1 MNSHSGLLRSV
12 SPSQADG
19 VGGKRQRISRACDRC
34 RRKKV
39 KCDGRRPI
47 CTHCEAIGTSCT
59 YLDTTKKRGPPKG
72 YIDAIECRLH
82 AAEGLLRD
90 LVHNDSK
97 AARFVVDAL
106 QAPGGDGV
114 TGIIDSSGKVFGTMT
129 MSELEDRASGSAQDS
144 VASPTSGKD
153 NAHPMNPAHGTADT
167 STAPSISALS
177 GSNQSDVDCTGRLT
191 HMETGVGHLTLDQ
204 TGSLRYLGDSS
215 GWYII
220 NRSLLTSETSS
231 RFTKSADGPLRW
243 PPITT
248 NACRDYESTDAG
260 PATAS
265 TIDSTNRNPAIS
277 IGNDEAILHG
287 LETNCTLGSG
297 SNISR
302 VQAIDGQPRA
312 VSIPQNMPPCGKPPM
327 PDIDEQIRLLS
338 LYFRYVHP
346 VFPILY
352 KSYFIGRAFDREK
365 KPILAL
371 MSAVF
376 AAASTYKAREARD
389 KDDLAR
395 VRIQMAVHFQRAK
408 LHLDEQYTQNT
419 VASILTLLLM
429 SVYEQGTMSTRS
441 WLYSGMAIR
450 KAYDLGLH
458 RGVGISRSKTPTL
471 LSQTDT
477 EIRQRAWWGCYIM
490 DIMVSATLGRPTTIR
505 DFTFDAP
512 YPSDYGEDRDELL
525 VHSSTPADTLARFT
539 ARLPEWVQQ
548 RARKVSPEDHGP
560 GDAHRPAETGQG
572 SGTTSAVADR
582 MRDYAA
588 FAIGESES
596 EGSEVES
603 GADGTHSGRSSSNR
617 KRHERKAL
625 GVYYLELL
633 HVLGHVLTEM
643 YTCKPHR
650 SYITRYCV
658 QDLHSRT
665 DRLIT
670 LDHELRQWKA
680 SLPPALQ
687 YPVDD
692 IIAMRPARCVYIAL
706 IHLVYY
712 TAMILLHRPF
722 ISRLGDAAQSPDQEN
737 IAQMNNEDRESG
749 RGQFN
754 EGRGQQE
761 PDTAAGSPLPSH
773 TICTV
778 SAQIIS
784 LIGQAI
790 VQDSR
795 IFIMP
800 FLTFIL
806 FTAGAMHLNNVIV
819 AADSWIARRFLKR
832 TLDAMSRLG
841 AHWQVSYK
849 CYTMLNT
856 LVRANRIG
864 LEQIIDDSEAGIR
877 LIKERSR
884 EIARVAHAVYESRK
898 AHGRRSQQGEFE
910 TVQAQPWKHEQLQQR
925 EASGE
930 TTATASKQPKAPA
943 NEERAAEVTSR
954 KNIFKGIDEPQP
966 TPAQPRPDYKHGQY
980 AYGDGTDRRDTEELS
995 AGSAPN
1001 PSERLGWSGKNIF
1014 AVSGDG
1020 LEGARTVSPI
1030 GTKIFGLRN
1039 SLDVNGRP
1047 IVPASPYTSVDLSGQ
1062 DSQAALLAHSQGY
1075 EARSIAAGTAAAAFT
1090 YTDTL
1095 GKQTLTGAT
1104 SVLGQF
1110 VPSLEFF
1117 ANADF
1122 PLGIGGPNGQASTV
1136 LPRAMSS
1143 MVNGRGVSDIGG
1155 ASQAAGAGMAGTSA
1169 TLLDM
1174 ISRADIASGLYSGN
1188 AGTGDQ
1194 TRAATMAWES
1204 LGMGNMVGMP
1214 MTLAASMSDS
1224 ELTPAQLGLS
1234 GVLIDD
1240 DVIRNLPFTG
1250 PISFDLGGATGP
1262 IEQQGPQSNQS
1273 QTQNKNNWQGGY
1285 N

>member
-1 MNSHSGLLRSV
+1 MNSQSGLLRSV
-12 SPSQADG
+12 SPSQEDG
-19 VGGKRQRISRACDRC
+19 AGSKRQRISRACDRC

-82 AAEGLLRD
+82 AVEGLLKD

-106 QAPGGDGV
+106 KAPGSNGV
-114 TGIIDSSGKVFGTMT
+114 AGVVDSSGKIFGSMT
-129 MSELEDRASGSAQDS
+129 ISELENQASGCAQNLIALP
-144 VASPTSGKD
+144 ASGNG
-153 NAHPMNPAHGTADT
+153 NAPSTASTQGAADT
-167 STAPSISALS
+167 CAAPPISALAE
-177 GSNQSDVDCTGRLT
+177 SDQTDADCTDRLS
-191 HMETGVGHLTLDQ
+191 HMDTGVGHLTLDQ

-231 RFTKSADGPLRW
+231 RLTKSADGPLRW

-248 NACRDYESTDAG
+248 NACRDYESADAG
-260 PATAS
+260 PAAAS
-265 TIDSTNRNPAIS
+265 AIDGTGRTSAIS
-277 IGNDEAILHG
+277 TSDGEAVPRG
-287 LETNCTLGSG
+287 LDARHTSDSG

-302 VQAIDGQPRA
+302 AQTIDSQPCA
-312 VSIPQNMPPCGKPPM
+312 VPIPRNMPPCGKPPM

-365 KPILAL
+365 QPIPAL

-389 KDDLAR
+389 KEDLAR

-408 LHLDEQYTQNT
+408 LHLDEQYTHNT

-458 RGVGISRSKTPTL
+458 RGVGVSRSKAPAL

-512 YPSDYGEDRDELL
+512 YPSDYGEDQDELL
-525 VHSSTPADTLARFT
+525 VHSSTAAGTLAQFT
-539 ARLPEWVQQ
+539 ARLPEWVRQ
-548 RARKVSPEDHGP
+548 RARRVSPEDQVS
-560 GDAHRPAETGQG
+560 DDIHRSAEAEQGTG
-572 SGTTSAVADR
+572 TASAVADR

-588 FAIGESES
+588 FAVGESDS
-596 EGSEVES
+596 EDSEAEAGTNS
-603 GADGTHSGRSSSNR
+603 THSDDR
-617 KRHERKAL
+617 KRYERKAL
-625 GVYYLELL
+625 GVYYLDLL

-650 SYITRYCV
+650 SHITRYCV

-722 ISRLGDAAQSPDQEN
+722 ISRLGGATQTPDQEDL
-737 IAQMNNEDRESG
+737 AQTNSEDGESG
-749 RGQFN
+749 KGRLSEKPGQH
-754 EGRGQQE
+754 ETG
-761 PDTAAGSPLPSH
+761 TAADSPLPSH

-778 SAQIIS
+778 SAQMIS

-864 LEQIIDDSEAGIR
+864 LEQVIDDSESGIR

-884 EIARVAHAVYESRK
+884 EIARVAHAVYESRR
-898 AHGRRSQQGEFE
+898 AHSRQRRPGGSEAAQS
-910 TVQAQPWKHEQLQQR
+910 QPWKHKQSQQPETAGDMAA
-925 EASGE
+925 EASEQPKGPTNEESTTEMPARDNVHTGGE
-930 TTATASKQPKAPA
+930 EPQATTAQ
-943 NEERAAEVTSR
+943 
-954 KNIFKGIDEPQP
+954 Q
-966 TPAQPRPDYKHGQY
+966 RPDYKYRRQ
-980 AYGDGTDRRDTEELS
+980 AGDDGIDRGSMNGVSAAPVADT
-995 AGSAPN
+995 
-1001 PSERLGWSGKNIF
+1001 SEGLGWASKNIF
-1014 AVSGDG
+1014 AVDEDG
-1020 LEGARTVSPI
+1020 QEGTRAASPI
-1030 GTKIFGLRN
+1030 GPKIFGLRN
-1039 SLDVNGRP
+1039 SLDANGRP
-1047 IVPASPYTSVDLSGQ
+1047 IVPASPYTSVDLSDQ
-1062 DSQAALLAHSQGY
+1062 DSRTALLTHSRAYDG
-1075 EARSIAAGTAAAAFT
+1075 RSIAVGTTTSAFSFT
-1090 YTDTL
+1090 EAPP
-1095 GKQTLTGAT
+1095 KQTLTGAT
-1104 SVLGQF
+1104 STLGQF

-1122 PLGIGGPNGQASTV
+1122 PLGIGGPNGQASAM
-1136 LPRAMSS
+1136 LPRAFSG
-1143 MVNGRGVSDIGG
+1143 VGDGREVLRMGG
-1155 ASQAAGAGMAGTSA
+1155 TGQEASAAMAGISA
-1169 TLLDM
+1169 PFLGM
-1174 ISRADIASGLYSGN
+1174 ISS
-1188 AGTGDQ
+1188 T
-1194 TRAATMAWES
+1194 E
-1204 LGMGNMVGMP
+1204 
-1214 MTLAASMSDS
+1214 
-1224 ELTPAQLGLS
+1224 
-1234 GVLIDD
+1234 
-1240 DVIRNLPFTG
+1240 
-1250 PISFDLGGATGP
+1250 
-1262 IEQQGPQSNQS
+1262 
-1273 QTQNKNNWQGGY
+1273 
-1285 N
+1285 